1 MNIGVRELEKFKV
14 YRYGEDEP
22 WGIVRKACLNRETNR
37 LEALA
42 VDTCSL
48 IPLRRIIGY
57 EYVEC
62 IRGKSIFLKKGC
74 ISSPAEKSVD
84 TVFDTAAF
92 DTAAFGTA
100 AKPRE
105 RLRDLSFDTETGEIT
120 DVVVSRNKITKK
132 RKIPINKIY
141 IKDNTIYIKKQGG
154 NDNE

>member
-1 MNIGVRELEKFKV
+1 MNIGVRELENSKV

-84 TVFDTAAF
+84 KVLDMAT
-92 DTAAFGTA
+92 FGTA